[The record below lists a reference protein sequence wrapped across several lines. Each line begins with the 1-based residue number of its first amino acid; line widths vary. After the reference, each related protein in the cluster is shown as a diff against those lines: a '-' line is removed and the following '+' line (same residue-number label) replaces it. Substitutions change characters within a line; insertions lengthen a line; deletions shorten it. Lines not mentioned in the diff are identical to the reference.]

1 MGRARPNIYEVADRA
16 AVSIATVSR
25 VQRGSG
31 TVSAETRR
39 RVLAAI
45 DELGYRPS
53 GAGRALAERR
63 HAAVAVVFPTLS
75 GPYYAE
81 VMAGCEDATV
91 ARGESLLILGTH
103 RRPRVDELV
112 LDLAQRVDGL
122 VVMEQTVDDAV
133 LAALSRDGVPLV
145 LLGRPSVAA
154 APSVRSENTAPA
166 VELTTHLIAEHGFE
180 RLTFL
185 GDAASAHDVAER
197 WEGFVDAHRRARLE
211 PPRRPIRAG
220 FREADGFDAA
230 RATLADGSHRPQALV
245 CANDELALGACRAAR
260 SLGLAVPDDLAVT
273 GWDDVSLASL
283 VPPGL
288 TTVRQ
293 PMREL
298 GAAAARLLFE
308 QIDAV
313 APQATSLVLPSE
325 LVIRSSCGCVSK
337 PDTCSRTTKG
347 EIDG

>member
-25 VQRGSG
+25 VQRGSSA
-31 TVSAETRR
+31 VRAETRR

-45 DELGYRPS
+45 KELGYRPS
-53 GAGRALAERR
+53 VAGRALAERR

-91 ARGESLLILGTH
+91 ERGESLLILGTH
-103 RRPRVDELV
+103 RRPRVDGLV
-112 LDLAQRVDGL
+112 FDLAHRVDGL
-122 VVMEQTVDDAV
+122 VVMEQTVDDEV
-133 LAALSRDGVPLV
+133 LVALARDAVPLV
-145 LLGRPSVAA
+145 LLGRPSVAE
-154 APSVRSENTAPA
+154 APSVRSANAAPA

-180 RLTFL
+180 RLAFI
-185 GDAASAHDVAER
+185 GDVDSAPDVAER
-197 WEGFVDAHRRARLE
+197 WEGFVEAHRRARLE
-211 PPRRPIRAG
+211 PPSRPVSAG
-220 FREADGFDAA
+220 FREADGFAVA
-230 RATLADGSHRPQALV
+230 RAVFATGANRPQALV

-260 SLGLAVPDDLAVT
+260 SLGLAVPDDVAVT
-273 GWDDVSLASL
+273 GWDDVSLARL

-308 QIDAV
+308 RIDA
-313 APQATSLVLPSE
+313 AAAQPASLVLPSE
-325 LVIRSSCGCVSK
+325 LVIRSSCGCASEQ
-337 PDTCSRTTKG
+337 DTQFTTDEG
-347 EIDG
+347 RG